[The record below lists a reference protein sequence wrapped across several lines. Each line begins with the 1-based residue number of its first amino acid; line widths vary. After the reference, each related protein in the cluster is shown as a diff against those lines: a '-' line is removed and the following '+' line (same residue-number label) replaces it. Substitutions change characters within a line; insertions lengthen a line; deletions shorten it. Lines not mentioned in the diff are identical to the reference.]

1 MAESLE
7 NVKKLR
13 DITGAGFVDCKKALS
28 ENNNDVDK
36 SVDFLRKKGLLKAS
50 KKSLRVANE
59 GAIGVFSNNKKS
71 LLIEI
76 NTETDFAAKNEIF
89 LNFLDFIGEFALKL
103 DSQDSLEIENFLSQV
118 CENRKISDYLTDI
131 ISKIGENIII
141 KKISCISNDE
151 NTHIFSYTH
160 NSYKKNIGKICV
172 ILKAEI
178 KDLNNDVKQF
188 GKNMCMHIA
197 ASKPLSF
204 DENDLDKKLISK
216 EKEILLETIKSS
228 GKPQNII
235 DKILDGK
242 IKKYFS
248 EVTFLNQ
255 NYILE
260 NDKKIDDTIKEFSV
274 DNYFKPIEFKLF
286 VLGN

>member
-59 GAIGVFSNNKKS
+59 GAIGVFSNSKKS

-131 ISKIGENIII
+131 ISKIGENIIG
-141 KKISCISNDE
+141 
-151 NTHIFSYTH
+151 H
-160 NSYKKNIGKICV
+160 
-172 ILKAEI
+172 
-178 KDLNNDVKQF
+178 
-188 GKNMCMHIA
+188 
-197 ASKPLSF
+197 
-204 DENDLDKKLISK
+204 
-216 EKEILLETIKSS
+216 
-228 GKPQNII
+228 
-235 DKILDGK
+235 
-242 IKKYFS
+242 
-248 EVTFLNQ
+248 
-255 NYILE
+255 
-260 NDKKIDDTIKEFSV
+260 
-274 DNYFKPIEFKLF
+274 
-286 VLGN
+286 